1 MKKTTK
7 ISIYV
12 FLVLNIFS
20 CLFCFAENSKE
31 NNSLLILP
39 SDIKIIEHKNTETGS
54 LEGYSLY
61 IRKKPGV
68 ESVMLTETT
77 KDPTGQEP
85 NYAYRAKEFNEIN
98 GNEIRM
104 LNGEKLDSP
113 QAKYSLVDSTPE
125 QNDFFPEKEC
135 FHIFIPREIVYGY
148 PWSRR
153 GTVQIGK
160 GTFIN
165 IRSFEKKYCDYTG
178 KYFDNP
184 YMFDLEIKTK
194 TVVKNNSK
202 PEPKIEESVTV
213 LTDDYNPV
221 AADTF
226 KEISDMM
233 IFSKGPETIVKDIM
247 DSIKA
252 INPKDKADIVFALDA
267 TGSMKDD
274 LQKLKEEWV
283 PALIEGLKEFSDVRL
298 GLLFYRDYGDNF
310 NTRDLPVKYFSFT
323 NDFSLFTK
331 NLKAIKIN
339 GTEGGDIP
347 EAVYEALFAS
357 MEFYD
362 WREDACKKVILI
374 GDAEPHPTPRR
385 SKRYTR
391 DLIETLSFEK
401 SIEIN
406 AIITPDE
413 KERRGR

>member
-12 FLVLNIFS
+12 FLVLNIFLS
-20 CLFCFAENSKE
+20 NFSFSEPPRE

-39 SDIKIIEHKNTETGS
+39 SDIKIVEHKNTATGS

-125 QNDFFPEKEC
+125 QNDFFSEKEC

-194 TVVKNNSK
+194 TVVKNNSN